1 MEIIEVKNVITN
13 TQILSLERLVSDES
27 FPWYY
32 SSITLG
38 NGEKKDK
45 GQLVHMLY
53 EEGKVKDNYSK
64 LILQFFGRLPEFQTH
79 NFIRAKIN
87 LTTPYKNS
95 KEYPHIDLETPN
107 DRLKKSHHSISYLYY
122 FHDSDG
128 PTFFYPNWWKK
139 IKVHPKRGK
148 LVRFPSNLK
157 HSGNNPTKYERRT
170 VMSLVF
176 SP

>member
-1 MEIIEVKNVITN
+1 MEVIEVKNVLTN
-13 TQILSLERLVSDES
+13 MQVLSLERLVTDHN

-32 SSITLG
+32 TPVTLG
-38 NGEKKDK
+38 KGAKKDK
-45 GQLVHMLY
+45 GQFIYRLY
-53 EEGKVKDNYSK
+53 EGGRLEENYGR
-64 LILQFFGRLPEFQTH
+64 LILEFFSKLPEFKTH
-79 NFIRAKIN
+79 NFNRAKIN

-95 KEYPHIDLETPN
+95 NEYPHIDLETPN
-107 DRLKKSHHSISYLYY
+107 SISYLYY

-170 VMSLVF
+170 VMSLIF
-176 SP
+176 ES

>member
-13 TQILSLERLVSDES
+13 TQILSLERLVTDHH
-27 FPWYY
+27 FPWYFAPT
-32 SSITLG
+32 TLG
-38 NGEKKDK
+38 MGAKKDK
-45 GQLVHMLY
+45 GQFIHHLY
-53 EEGKVKDNYSK
+53 AHGELEHPHDK
-64 LILQFFGRLPEFQTH
+64 LILECFTKLPEFKTH
-79 NFIRAKIN
+79 NLSRAKIN

-95 KEYPHIDLETPN
+95 NEYPHTDLDAPN
-107 DRLKKSHHSISYLYY
+107 SISYLYY

>member
-79 NFIRAKIN
+79 NFIRAKIY
-87 LTTPYKNS
+87 LSTPYKNS
-95 KEYPHIDLETPN
+95 KEYPHIDL
-107 DRLKKSHHSISYLYY
+107 
-122 FHDSDG
+122 
-128 PTFFYPNWWKK
+128 
-139 IKVHPKRGK
+139 
-148 LVRFPSNLK
+148 
-157 HSGNNPTKYERRT
+157 
-170 VMSLVF
+170 
-176 SP
+176 

>member
-32 SSITLG
+32 CPITLG
-38 NGEKKDK
+38 KGAKKDK
-45 GQLVHMLY
+45 GQFVHSLY
-53 EEGKVKDNYSK
+53 EEGKVQNNYGK
-64 LILQFFGRLPEFQTH
+64 MILQYFSRLPELKTH
-79 NFIRAKIN
+79 NLIRAKIN
-87 LTTPYKNS
+87 FTTPYKNS
-95 KEYPHIDLETPN
+95 IKYPHIDLETPN
-107 DRLKKSHHSISYLYY
+107 SISYLYY

-128 PTFFYPNWWKK
+128 PTFFYPNRWKK
-139 IKVHPKRGK
+139 IKVNPKRGK

-157 HSGNNPTKYERRT
+157 HSGSNPIKYERRT

-176 SP
+176 AS

>member
-95 KEYPHIDLETPN
+95 NEYPHTDLETPN
-107 DRLKKSHHSISYLYY
+107 SISYLYY

-157 HSGNNPTKYERRT
+157 HSGTTHSEGDTQRIVVNFNYD
-170 VMSLVF
+170 
-176 SP
+176 

>member
-1 MEIIEVKNVITN
+1 MEIIDVKNLLTN
-13 TQILSLERLVSDES
+13 MQVLSLEKLVSEQT

-32 SSITLG
+32 CSTTLG
-38 NGEKKDK
+38 NGAKKDK
-45 GQLVHMLY
+45 GQFVHELY
-53 EEGKVKDNYSK
+53 AQGELEENYGE
-64 LILQFFGRLPEFQTH
+64 LILEFFTKLPEFKTH
-79 NFIRAKIN
+79 NLSRAKIN

-95 KEYPHIDLETPN
+95 NEYPHTDLDTPN
-107 DRLKKSHHSISYLYY
+107 SISYLYY

-170 VMSLVF
+170 VMTLIFES
-176 SP
+176 